1 MKRRMLLSLMLLY
14 LVIAATSGIAA
25 TKSLPAAAP
34 PKPDMVQL
42 TVTQGDSLYNICGQY
57 LDSANRW
64 QEIARINRLQDPHR
78 LQPGLKIWA
87 PVAYLKST
95 PVAGSVI
102 FVQGD
107 AKARIGGQGD
117 WINLKTGDLIPPKS
131 QLKTGDESALE
142 VVYDD
147 GGAFLLRSNTDLGV
161 MNSQKTVTS
170 DMLRDLFLN
179 VGRVISNV
187 REATGKASR
196 YRVHTPGAI
205 ASVRGTDFRVAVD
218 ELEKTF
224 TEVMENLVSVSAAD
238 KSVELAGG
246 EGTVVKKGEPP
257 LPPRRLPA
265 PPDPVDL
272 KTIYNT
278 EPTISFTMIEG
289 ATAYRIMVAKD
300 RQGKHLVREKIIKPQ
315 DAFRIAGPADGDYY
329 LSAQSIDA
337 IGLEGIPSLAQ
348 PFTIRLNPLPPF
360 IQSPRAGAKIKG
372 NAASFEWL
380 SVGDAMRYHVQ
391 IGEDR
396 EFTKPAVD
404 KNDLT
409 RLSFKADTLAHKP
422 QYFRISSIAKDGY
435 QGAWSDPLPFEL
447 VPMPPIPAAEPPAVS
462 KDEINLRA
470 RSAGEGFVYHFQIA
484 RDDQFKEMYLDR
496 KEDKPEITIKKP
508 KEAGKY
514 YVRMAAIDR
523 DGDTGEFSA
532 PQSFEIKQRLPYE
545 WFGGG
550 LGLLIILLLAIH

>member
-1 MKRRMLLSLMLLY
+1 MKRWMLLSLMVFY
-14 LVIAATSGIAA
+14 LVIASTSGVAA
-25 TKSLPAAAP
+25 TKSMPAAVPA
-34 PKPDMVQL
+34 KPELVQL
-42 TVTQGDSLYNICGQY
+42 TVTKGDSLYNICGQY

-64 QEIARINRLQDPHR
+64 KEIARINRLKNPHR
-78 LQPGLKIWA
+78 LNPGLKIWVPA
-87 PVAYLKST
+87 AYLKSE
-95 PVAGSVI
+95 PVAGNVT

-117 WINLKTGDLIPPKS
+117 WINLKIGDLIPPKS

-142 VVYDD
+142 VAYED
-147 GGAFLLRSNTDLGV
+147 GSAFLLRSNSDIGV

-179 VGRVISNV
+179 IGRVISNV

-218 ELEKTF
+218 ELEKTY
-224 TEVMENLVSVSAAD
+224 TEVMENRVSVSAAD
-238 KSVELAGG
+238 KIVELAGG
-246 EGTVVKKGEPP
+246 EGTMVKKGEPP
-257 LPPRRLPA
+257 LPPRKLSA

-272 KTIYNT
+272 KPIYNT
-278 EPTISFTMIEG
+278 EPTISFSVIEG
-289 ATAYRIMVAKD
+289 ATAYRIMAAKD
-300 RQGKHLVREKIIKPQ
+300 RQGKHLAQEAVIKPQ
-315 DAFRIAGPADGDYY
+315 DTFRIAGLADGDYY
-329 LSAQSIDA
+329 LSASSIDA
-337 IGLEGIPSLAQ
+337 IGLEGIPSLAR

-372 NAASFEWL
+372 NAVSFEWL
-380 SVGDAMRYHVQ
+380 SVSDAMRYHIQ
-391 IGEDR
+391 ISENR

-409 RLSFKADTLAHKP
+409 GLNFNADTLAHKP

-447 VPMPPIPAAEPPAVS
+447 VPMPPIPVTEPPAVS

-484 RDDQFKEMYLDR
+484 RDGQFKEIYIDR

-508 KEAGKY
+508 KEAGNY

-523 DGDTGEFSA
+523 DGDTGGFSA
-532 PQSFEIKQRLPYE
+532 PQSFEIKQRFPYE
-545 WFGGG
+545 WLGGG
-550 LGLLIILLLAIH
+550 LGLLLILLLAI